1 MQHHGWVGCRQ
12 PKRQL
17 PRVLAAWQTHQHKV
31 MLCVSC
37 IPFALHPPA
46 VRLSAA
52 GKGVLVVAY
61 NPLAWSR
68 EVPLRV
74 PLNTSKTCGWK
85 VTGQLGGAAGAV
97 AHVVER
103 QGRQGVAGTGLALD
117 FWAANLVA
125 VSAVDYPYAFGR
137 CSAGPE
143 GEEVASELV
152 GVAPGTWCVQQL
164 LADVNATCPT
174 TFADGGGWVGQRP
187 ACSWCARPVLVT
199 NGSSCHALV
208 FGERCSANGAPLTV
222 TLPLPRR
229 AGLHRPPTA
238 PGLQQLLPGAPAR
251 LILHSQHRRQHRCQ
265 AQLPWR
271 AEQRQQQQQ
280 QHQGQHQWQQGR
292 KGGED

>member
-85 VTGQLGGAAGAV
+85 VTGQLGWVGRRAPLLMLLRGRGGRVWQELDLPWISGPQTLWLFLLSTTPMPSAAAQQV
-97 AHVVER
+97 LKARRWR
-103 QGRQGVAGTGLALD
+103 QSW
-117 FWAANLVA
+117 WAW
-125 VSAVDYPYAFGR
+125 P
-137 CSAGPE
+137 P
-143 GEEVASELV
+143 
-152 GVAPGTWCVQQL
+152 APG
-164 LADVNATCPT
+164 
-174 TFADGGGWVGQRP
+174 
-187 ACSWCARPVLVT
+187 ACS
-199 NGSSCHALV
+199 SCW
-208 FGERCSANGAPLTV
+208 RTSTPPAPP
-222 TLPLPRR
+222 PLRM
-229 AGLHRPPTA
+229 
-238 PGLQQLLPGAPAR
+238 
-251 LILHSQHRRQHRCQ
+251 
-265 AQLPWR
+265 
-271 AEQRQQQQQ
+271 EV
-280 QHQGQHQWQQGR
+280 
-292 KGGED
+292 GG